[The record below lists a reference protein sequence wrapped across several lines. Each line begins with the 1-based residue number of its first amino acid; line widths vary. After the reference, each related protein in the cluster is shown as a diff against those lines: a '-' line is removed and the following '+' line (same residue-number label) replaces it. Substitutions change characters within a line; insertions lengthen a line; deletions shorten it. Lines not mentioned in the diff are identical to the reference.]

1 MVLLRTEHSQPNS
14 KILGFCTQ
22 ATQLALVLCLQN
34 YTRIPGGLHVTLD
47 VNNSTS
53 ASFPR
58 GNFLKGR
65 VLLRCP
71 RLAVPSSHA
80 GGKQRAGNLPA

>member
-1 MVLLRTEHSQPNS
+1 M
-14 KILGFCTQ
+14 
-22 ATQLALVLCLQN
+22 
-34 YTRIPGGLHVTLD
+34 LD

-58 GNFLKGR
+58 GNFINGR

-71 RLAVPSSHA
+71 RLAVPSSHL
-80 GGKQRAGNLPA
+80 GGKQGASNLPA